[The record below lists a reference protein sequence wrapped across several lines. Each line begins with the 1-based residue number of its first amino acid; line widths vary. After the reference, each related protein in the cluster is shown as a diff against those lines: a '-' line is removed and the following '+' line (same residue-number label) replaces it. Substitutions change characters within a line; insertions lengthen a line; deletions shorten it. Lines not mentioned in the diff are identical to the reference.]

1 MATVVASIT
10 DCRSF
15 WREIV
20 VPDYNDFTANIDD
33 LRRAFHCAISL
44 FHLSD
49 WVYVAHKAHIDANF
63 TFRERHGV
71 ARPDERTFA
80 NALGDLHPDFDLIR
94 GIANSAKHLVLT
106 NRRPHPAAPSHAANT
121 RVQSTGFGEGG
132 ALGQPED
139 RPFQN
144 RPQRLCQRENVEPP
158 AGVSRLDGVMVKW
171 LGWADDWSNVRFA
184 PNSDRIDAPRR
195 TVAECQKQSLL
206 CPAAAEG

>member
-132 ALGQPED
+132 YGMGPYGGTPRVMLEGAGGED
-139 RPFQN
+139 REFSDLATSTFDMWK
-144 RPQRLCQRENVEPP
+144 RLSQQHNWQ
-158 AGVSRLDGVMVKW
+158 L
-171 LGWADDWSNVRFA
+171 
-184 PNSDRIDAPRR
+184 
-195 TVAECQKQSLL
+195 T
-206 CPAAAEG
+206 

>member
-20 VPDYNDFTANIDD
+20 VPDYNDFNANIDD
-33 LRRAFHCAISL
+33 LRRAFHCAISF

-71 ARPDERTFA
+71 ARPVIDEKTFA
-80 NALGDLHPDFDLIR
+80 NALGDLHPDFDLIH

-132 ALGQPED
+132 YGMGPYGGTPRVMLEGPGGQD
-139 RPFQN
+139 REFSDLATSTFDMWK
-144 RPQRLCQRENVEPP
+144 RLSQQHNWQ
-158 AGVSRLDGVMVKW
+158 L
-171 LGWADDWSNVRFA
+171 
-184 PNSDRIDAPRR
+184 
-195 TVAECQKQSLL
+195 T
-206 CPAAAEG
+206 

>member
-132 ALGQPED
+132 YGMGPYGGTPRVMLEGPGGQD
-139 RPFQN
+139 REFSDLATSTFDMWK
-144 RPQRLCQRENVEPP
+144 RLSQQHNWQ
-158 AGVSRLDGVMVKW
+158 L
-171 LGWADDWSNVRFA
+171 
-184 PNSDRIDAPRR
+184 
-195 TVAECQKQSLL
+195 T
-206 CPAAAEG
+206 